1 MAEFALSAAGLETV
15 ALRVKNWNLM
25 IEFYRDIIGFNL
37 KREEN
42 ELAIFGTAKDK
53 NDLLWLEESPYAQ
66 DHTGEIKKLK
76 RLCLVIPS
84 EKEMADLAQRLLQAN
99 YPIKDALTANEASG
113 ILVEDPEGNQLEIY
127 FGSKN
132 THQNPVALDLVA
144 LAQKATGEFPR
155 LSDGVHFD
163 KIHLNTSRLN
173 EQQDFLKNVIGLKVQ
188 DETSGILALNGGNF
202 HVGLSTGQG
211 GTLDLATD
219 DVLGL
224 DFLQFRVP
232 QADIFALAD
241 HLEKLSVEFFI
252 DHKKQIITVYDP
264 TGIEWWFV
272 SEEKKRH

>member
-15 ALRVKNWNLM
+15 ALRVENRNLM

-42 ELAIFGTAKDK
+42 ELAIFGNTKVK
-53 NDLLWLEESPYAQ
+53 SELLWLEESPYAD
-66 DHTGEIKKLK
+66 DHTGEIKKLQ

-84 EKEMADLAQRLLQAN
+84 ENEMADLAQRFVKAN
-99 YPIKDALTANEASG
+99 YPIKDALTDEESTG
-113 ILVEDPEGNQLEIY
+113 ILVADPEGNQLEIY
-127 FGSKN
+127 FGSKKE
-132 THQNPVALDLVA
+132 HQNPVKLDLST
-144 LAQKATGEFPR
+144 LAKKATGEFPQ
-155 LSDGVHFD
+155 LSEDVHFD
-163 KIHLNTSRLN
+163 KIHLNTSRLK
-173 EQQDFLKNVIGLKVQ
+173 EQQDFLENVIGLKVQ

-202 HVGLSTGQG
+202 HVGLSAGEG

-232 QADIFALAD
+232 QADILALAD
-241 HLEKLSVEFFI
+241 HLKNSEIEFFI
-252 DHKKQIITVYDP
+252 DRKQQIITIYDP
-264 TGIEWWFV
+264 TGIEWWFI